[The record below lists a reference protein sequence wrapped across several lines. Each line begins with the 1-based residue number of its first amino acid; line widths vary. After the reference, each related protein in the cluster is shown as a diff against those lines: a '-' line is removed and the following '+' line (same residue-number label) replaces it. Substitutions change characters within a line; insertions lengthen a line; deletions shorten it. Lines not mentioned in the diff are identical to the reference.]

1 MKKILFFS
9 CLLAFTTNNLFAQK
23 PKGKTTNPLERES
36 LKSEQNPGFSTKP
49 TESFVNLRRQA
60 GKDSSFMI
68 TLNTPVYKS
77 GIAYLCY
84 HLGKNLN
91 IEDSAEMSIDGVAI
105 FKGSRLLPG
114 GIYAIVLPGKRYS
127 LDFFIDKDQFF
138 KVEIKDTSNI
148 LEQSVIYSAENKMF
162 EQYQKF
168 VMEKGMLMQQE
179 RMYYNASRTKK
190 DSSEHESMYIKYNK
204 ELKAYRDSIM
214 NYYPQSMMCAMLNA
228 MREPDIL
235 IKNPKT
241 RQDSIN
247 NYNDY
252 KAHYWDGVT
261 FMDARIIRTPF
272 FLPKLEKYYKE
283 IIIQSSDSII
293 QDLDYRIL
301 YARSSPEMY
310 KFLLNWF
317 TDEYINPKYMGQ
329 DAIFVHL
336 FEKYHS
342 KGLTSWLNEKQ
353 METIS
358 RRAYMQMSNLI
369 GVKAANLEMIDSTGK
384 PTSLYNLNAEYTLVV
399 FWDPNCGHCKEELP
413 RIDSIYRA
421 SWKKQGLKI
430 YAVLSENENKAAWAK
445 YVSEHNL
452 GDWTHVYETK
462 EMEKAIADAQKPG
475 FKQLYDVTQTPTLL
489 LLDKDKR
496 IIGKKLGWSQLND
509 LLQTKWNSKKEQ

>member
-77 GIAYLCY
+77 GTAYLCY

-114 GIYAIVLPGKRYS
+114 GISAFVLPGKRYS

-261 FMDARIIRTPF
+261 FMDSRIIRTPF

-384 PTSLYNLNAEYTLVV
+384 PSSLYNLNAEYTLVV

-430 YAVLSENENKAAWAK
+430 YAVLSENENKATWAK